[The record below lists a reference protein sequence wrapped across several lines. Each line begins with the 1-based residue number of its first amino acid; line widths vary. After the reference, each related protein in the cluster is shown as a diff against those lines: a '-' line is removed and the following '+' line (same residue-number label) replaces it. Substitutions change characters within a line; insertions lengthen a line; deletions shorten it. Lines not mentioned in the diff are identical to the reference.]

1 MKKLA
6 IVFLLIV
13 IFAIYVKADDI
24 LIESVSS
31 VPDEVGPGENID
43 VSIKIT
49 NIGNKRIKDIIG
61 RLDLSQVPFAPRRSA
76 SEDIVKDLS
85 SDESSILIFSL
96 VALPNATPGIYKVP
110 LQISYNGTITKTTLL
125 SLKVQVKPLI
135 SIEAEKSDILYRYT
149 TGTITLK
156 LVNKG
161 LSDVKFLNVIL
172 ENSPSYEIISSNQV
186 YLGNIE
192 IDDSDTVDFEV
203 YVNKDSSIVLPIR
216 LEYRDANN
224 NLYRDTKS
232 IAIKVYT
239 KEEAQKLGLEK
250 AGSSWS
256 WIIIVLVII
265 VLILIFRQNRR
276 KKEGR

>member
-1 MKKLA
+1 MKKFA
-6 IVFLLIV
+6 IVFLLIA
-13 IFAIYVKADDI
+13 ISAIYVKADDV

-31 VPDEVGPGENID
+31 VPEEIAPGENIE

-61 RLDLSQVPFAPRRSA
+61 RLDLSQVPFAPRGSA

-85 SDESSILIFSL
+85 SDESSTLIFSL
-96 VALPNATPGIYKVP
+96 VALPNAAPGVYKVP
-110 LQISYNGTITKTTLL
+110 LQISYNDTVTKTTLL
-125 SLKVQVKPLI
+125 SLKIQVRPLI
-135 SIEAEKSDILYRYT
+135 SIESEKSDIMYQYS
-149 TGTITLK
+149 TGIITIK

-161 LSDVKFLNVIL
+161 LSDVKFLNVML

-203 YVNKDSSIVLPIR
+203 YVNKDSSIVLPVR

-224 NLYRDTKS
+224 NLYRETKS
-232 IAIKVYT
+232 IVIKVYT
-239 KEEAQKLGLEK
+239 KEEAQKLGLKK
-250 AGSSWS
+250 AEGNWN
-256 WIIIVLVII
+256 WIIIVIVII
-265 VLILIFRQNRR
+265 VLMLILRQKRR
-276 KKEGR
+276 KKRE

>member
-85 SDESSILIFSL
+85 SD
-96 VALPNATPGIYKVP
+96 
-110 LQISYNGTITKTTLL
+110 
-125 SLKVQVKPLI
+125 
-135 SIEAEKSDILYRYT
+135 
-149 TGTITLK
+149 
-156 LVNKG
+156 
-161 LSDVKFLNVIL
+161 
-172 ENSPSYEIISSNQV
+172 
-186 YLGNIE
+186 
-192 IDDSDTVDFEV
+192 
-203 YVNKDSSIVLPIR
+203 
-216 LEYRDANN
+216 
-224 NLYRDTKS
+224 
-232 IAIKVYT
+232 
-239 KEEAQKLGLEK
+239 
-250 AGSSWS
+250 
-256 WIIIVLVII
+256 
-265 VLILIFRQNRR
+265 
-276 KKEGR
+276 